1 MFNMFKK
8 MMIGF
13 ALLFG
18 GVAPAFADGVTYDFT
33 VNTSSVTGQAGSLDF
48 QFNPG
53 ALLTQSA
60 SLQILNF
67 SSNGTLG
74 SSVLMGDTSGALPG
88 TVLFNNG
95 GGFNDYF
102 TGFTYGSTITFAVN
116 LFGPA
121 VVSPDGVST
130 SGSTF
135 AFSMFAD
142 PGGTAPILTNDSVN
156 GFALT
161 ADINLDGTIT
171 ITNSSSQLTATSV
184 GAVATPEP
192 ATLLLLTAGLS
203 GLGLFRKRSR
213 LSTRRTLGT

>member
-1 MFNMFKK
+1 MFKK
-8 MMIGF
+8 MLIGF

-74 SSVLMGDTSGALPG
+74 SSVLTGDTSGALPG

-95 GGFNDYF
+95 GSFNDYF

-135 AFSMFAD
+135 AFSLFSDAA
-142 PGGTAPILTNDSVN
+142 GTVPVLTSDTVN
-156 GFALT
+156 GFAALVNV
-161 ADINLDGTIT
+161 NLDGSTT
-171 ITNSSSQLTATSV
+171 VTNNSSQLTISTPTTPA
-184 GAVATPEP
+184 PEP
-192 ATLLLLTAGLS
+192 GSLFLLAAGLAA
-203 GLGLFRKRSR
+203 LALFLRRS
-213 LSTRRTLGT
+213 S

>member
-1 MFNMFKK
+1 MFKK
-8 MMIGF
+8 MLIGF

-18 GVAPAFADGVTYDFT
+18 GVAPAFANGVTYDFT

-48 QFNPG
+48 QFDPGG

-60 SLQILNF
+60 SLQILDF

-74 SSVLMGDTSGALPG
+74 SSVLTGDTSGGLPG

-135 AFSMFAD
+135 AFSLFSD
-142 PGGTAPILTNDSVN
+142 PAGTVPVLTSDTVN
-156 GFALT
+156 GFAALVNV
-161 ADINLDGTIT
+161 NLDGSTT
-171 ITNSSSQLTATSV
+171 LTNNSSQLTISTP
-184 GAVATPEP
+184 ATPAPEP
-192 ATLLLLTAGLS
+192 GSLLLLAAGLAARA
-203 GLGLFRKRSR
+203 LFLRRS
-213 LSTRRTLGT
+213 S

>member
-1 MFNMFKK
+1 MFKK
-8 MMIGF
+8 MLIGF

-74 SSVLMGDTSGALPG
+74 SSVLTGDTSGALPG

-95 GGFNDYF
+95 SGFNDYF

-121 VVSPDGVST
+121 VVTPDGVST

-135 AFSMFAD
+135 AFSLFSD
-142 PGGTAPILTNDSVN
+142 PAGTVPVLTSDTVN
-156 GFALT
+156 GFAALVNV
-161 ADINLDGTIT
+161 NLDGSTT
-171 ITNSSSQLTATSV
+171 LTNNSSQLAISTPTTPA
-184 GAVATPEP
+184 PEP
-192 ATLLLLTAGLS
+192 GSLLLLAS
-203 GLGLFRKRSR
+203 GLASLALLMRRSVP
-213 LSTRRTLGT
+213 SNS

>member
-1 MFNMFKK
+1 MFKK
-8 MMIGF
+8 MLIGF

-53 ALLTQSA
+53 GLLTQSA
-60 SLQILNF
+60 SLQILDF

-74 SSVLMGDTSGALPG
+74 SSVLTGDTSGALPG

-130 SGSTF
+130 FGSTF
-135 AFSMFAD
+135 AFSLFSD
-142 PGGTAPILTNDSVN
+142 PAGTVPVLTSDTVN
-156 GFALT
+156 GFAALVNV
-161 ADINLDGTIT
+161 NLDGSTT
-171 ITNSSSQLTATSV
+171 VTNNSSQLTISTPAA
-184 GAVATPEP
+184 AVPEP
-192 ATLLLLTAGLS
+192 GSLLLLAAGLAARA
-203 GLGLFRKRSR
+203 LFLRRS
-213 LSTRRTLGT
+213 S